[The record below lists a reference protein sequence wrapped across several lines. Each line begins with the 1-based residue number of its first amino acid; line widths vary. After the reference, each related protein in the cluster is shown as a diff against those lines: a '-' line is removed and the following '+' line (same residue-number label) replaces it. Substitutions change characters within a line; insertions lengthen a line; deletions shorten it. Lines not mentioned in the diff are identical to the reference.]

1 MKKMI
6 VTVTVLIVVAG
17 ARWAVPAESKAGQ
30 SSIVARMTL
39 ANGSSRTVTLEGVG
53 CSEAICSRVAIRG
66 IASGDSRATRTWL
79 DTITTIKD
87 ISSEDALFVLKDG
100 TARRLSVVH
109 DNRFLYFVHQNGVGG
124 KIDLA
129 GVKSVEFLARASTR
143 ASGRS
148 MGTTHS
154 VSGSD

>member
-6 VTVTVLIVVAG
+6 LTVTVLIVVVG
-17 ARWAVPAESKAGQ
+17 ARWAVPVESKAGQ

-53 CSEAICSRVAIRG
+53 CSKAMCSRVAIQG
-66 IASGDSRATRTWL
+66 KASGDSRVTRTWL
-79 DTITTIKD
+79 DTIATIKD
-87 ISSEDALFVLKDG
+87 ISSEDALFVLKNG

-109 DNRFLYFVHQNGVGG
+109 DNRFLYFADQNGVGG

-129 GVKSVEFLARASTR
+129 GVKSVEFLAA
-143 ASGRS
+143 GR
-148 MGTTHS
+148 
-154 VSGSD
+154 

>member
-1 MKKMI
+1 
-6 VTVTVLIVVAG
+6 
-17 ARWAVPAESKAGQ
+17 
-30 SSIVARMTL
+30 
-39 ANGSSRTVTLEGVG
+39 
-53 CSEAICSRVAIRG
+53 
-66 IASGDSRATRTWL
+66 
-79 DTITTIKD
+79 
-87 ISSEDALFVLKDG
+87 
-100 TARRLSVVH
+100 VH